1 MTNQNIRL
9 FPHDPVMRAIFLP
22 WLPKWITP
30 NRLTVTRFILTP
42 AVLFFLWQGRWL
54 LTFFLFL
61 FAAFTDALDGSVAR
75 LRKQIT
81 MWGTVADPIAD
92 KILIGSVAVVF
103 VAKVIGLWLAVILL
117 ACEVLVIAGVL
128 YRRWKGKISSA
139 NVYGKTKM
147 LLQVV
152 GVTFLLIGQISSGP
166 GWTTPAIAC
175 FLISFLFAFL
185 SFITY
190 SF

>member
-30 NRLTVTRFILTP
+30 NRLTVTRFLLTP
-42 AVLFFLWQGRWL
+42 VVLFFLWQGRWL
-54 LTFFLFL
+54 LTFCLFL

-103 VAKVIGLWLAVILL
+103 VAKVIGIWFAVALL
-117 ACEVLVIAGVL
+117 ACEALVIAGVL

-147 LLQVV
+147 LLQVIAIV
-152 GVTFLLIGQISSGP
+152 LLLMGQIFADP
-166 GWTTPAIAC
+166 AWTTPAIAC